1 MKMLIAIL
9 KDDDIEKV
17 VQAMTA
23 DNFRVTRVASTGGFF
38 HKGNTTL
45 FVGMEDDKVDAA
57 IGLIRANVAPSAQE
71 SHKNTT
77 VFVVPV
83 SRFEQI

>member
-1 MKMLIAIL
+1 MKMLVAIL

-17 VQAMTA
+17 VQAMTS

-45 FVGMEDDKVDAA
+45 FVGMEDERVDDA
-57 IGLIRANVAPSAQE
+57 IAVIRANVSPGTGGKSA
-71 SHKNTT
+71 T

-83 SRFEQI
+83 THFEQI